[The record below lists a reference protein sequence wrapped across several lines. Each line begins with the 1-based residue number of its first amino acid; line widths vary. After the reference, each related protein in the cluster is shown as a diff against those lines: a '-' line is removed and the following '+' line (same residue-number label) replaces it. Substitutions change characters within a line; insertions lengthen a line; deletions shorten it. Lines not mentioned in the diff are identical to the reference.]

1 MTEQT
6 TQNKEQ
12 KEELQYTSR
21 VISMICLP
29 QKESIFS
36 ELGTTITIVDEAAG
50 EFLEVTQSTD
60 MGLMVIRITKK
71 EWPHLRSTINTMM
84 DNVK

>member
-1 MTEQT
+1 M

-12 KEELQYTSR
+12 EEELQYVSR

-29 QKESIFS
+29 QKEPIFS

-50 EFLEVTQSTD
+50 EFIEVTQSTD
-60 MGLMVIRITKK
+60 LGLMTTRITKN
-71 EWPHLRSTINTMM
+71 EWPHLRSTINAMM

>member
-1 MTEQT
+1 M

-12 KEELQYTSR
+12 EELQYTSR

-29 QKESIFS
+29 QKEPIFS

-50 EFLEVTQSTD
+50 EFLEVAQSTD
-60 MGLMVIRITKK
+60 LGLMNIRITKK
-71 EWPHLRSTINTMM
+71 EWPHLRSTINAMM